1 MTTGLIQITN
11 LRKHVSK
18 LQPLIYYTSPTRMGH
33 GIHFESKPKIFFYKT
48 RCQRRPFL
56 ALRIRLFPQNQML
69 WLDVKRM

>member
-33 GIHFESKPKIFFYKT
+33 GIGDMNT
-48 RCQRRPFL
+48 
-56 ALRIRLFPQNQML
+56 LRI
-69 WLDVKRM
+69 KA